1 LAPARPFPKPTF
13 LRIESIPRP
22 HHPEPML
29 SVALSTAAATRVVL
43 VIKGTFSAAEAA
55 GTKRTKAK
63 AQRASIGG
71 HDTHL
76 IAFAKRFLP
85 HLGKKLG
92 PAKLSKSSVSAS
104 KR

>member
-1 LAPARPFPKPTF
+1 
-13 LRIESIPRP
+13 
-22 HHPEPML
+22 ML

-43 VIKGTFSAAEAA
+43 VINGTLSAARLA

-71 HDTHL
+71 YDTHL
-76 IAFAKRFLP
+76 IAFAKCFLP

-92 PAKLSKSSVSAS
+92 PAKLSKPCVSAS
-104 KR
+104 KI